1 MRRLLLGLLF
11 LLAGLCTPAGAQD
24 PGALRAAILDLQT
37 AFGQRYPQGR
47 AYLARLDDL
56 ERRLSSAA
64 SADEKKAADAD
75 LAALAREALLANPL
89 VSGWPIVYVCRS
101 RYPSDH
107 HNTATMFQT
116 GEINTASFRGPSAL
130 KLLDLAGG
138 GRVTTILEAAEGILR
153 DPEVR
158 STSPPRKPAPR

>member
-1 MRRLLLGLLF
+1 MRRPLLCLLF
-11 LLAGLCTPAGAQD
+11 SLAGLGAPARAQD
-24 PGALRAAILDLQT
+24 PGALRAAILDLQA

-56 ERRLSSAA
+56 ERRLSSV
-64 SADEKKAADAD
+64 SADEKKAAGAD
-75 LAALAREALLANPL
+75 LTALARETLLTNPL
-89 VSGWPIVYVCRS
+89 VSGRPIVYVCRPQY
-101 RYPSDH
+101 RSDH
-107 HNTATMFQT
+107 HNTETMFQT